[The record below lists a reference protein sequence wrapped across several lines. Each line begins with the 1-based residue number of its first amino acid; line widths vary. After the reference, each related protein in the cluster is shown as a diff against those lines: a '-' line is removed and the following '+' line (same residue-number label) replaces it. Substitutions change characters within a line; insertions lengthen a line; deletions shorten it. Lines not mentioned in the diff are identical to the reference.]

1 MNTTYWLTL
10 EEQKV
15 AERVERYFRSSRMTF
30 REKLFHALLIAQHD
44 LEGQHFCSEDERQN
58 LILYIEILE
67 SMLSKLP
74 SFEKQA

>member
-15 AERVERYFRSSRMTF
+15 AEQVERYFRSSRMTF

-44 LEGQHFCSEDERQN
+44 LEAQHFCSEDERQR
-58 LILYIEILE
+58 LILYIDILDT
-67 SMLSKLP
+67 MLSKLQ
-74 SFEKQA
+74 SFERQA

>member
-15 AERVERYFRSSRMTF
+15 AEQVERYFRSSRMTF

-44 LEGQHFCSEDERQN
+44 LEAQHFCSEDERQR
-58 LILYIEILE
+58 LILYIDILE
-67 SMLSKLP
+67 TMLSKLQ
-74 SFEKQA
+74 SFERQA

>member
-15 AERVERYFRSSRMTF
+15 AEQVDRYFRSSRMTF

-44 LEGQHFCSEDERQN
+44 LEAQHFCSEDERQR
-58 LILYIEILE
+58 LILYIDILDT
-67 SMLSKLP
+67 MLSKLQ
-74 SFEKQA
+74 SFERQA

>member
-15 AERVERYFRSSRMTF
+15 AEQVERYFRSSRMTF

-44 LEGQHFCSEDERQN
+44 LEAQHFCSEDERQR
-58 LILYIEILE
+58 LVLYIDILE
-67 SMLSKLP
+67 TMLSKLQ
-74 SFEKQA
+74 SFERQA